1 MSNHLKKLL
10 LAYAGPAGLLGGQPI
25 DRELLR
31 ASLESLVKHFRM
43 MMWLATGM
51 VLLVY
56 LVELGLAL
64 KYIDRPKILAGI
76 GGAMGLTIAGAIETV
91 RRIGRE
97 MAHTNLLV
105 ALSGEL
111 DADALKPIITALAR
125 KL

>member
-1 MSNHLKKLL
+1 

-31 ASLESLVKHFRM
+31 ASLKSLVKHFRM
-43 MMWLATGM
+43 VMWLATGM
-51 VLLVY
+51 VLLLY
-56 LVELGLAL
+56 LVGLGLAL
-64 KYIDRPKILAGI
+64 NYIDRPKILVGI
-76 GGAMGLTIAGAIETV
+76 GGAMGLTFAGAIETV

-97 MAHTNLLV
+97 MAQTNLLV